1 MKAITKRWFGLCVS
15 AFLCTLYANAD
26 TYNLT
31 FNIDDFE
38 IIQKDGV
45 VSITP
50 LKSSYTFG
58 LDTSSPALP
67 LYTKRITIDGK
78 SQKETFTYDVNRKEL
93 IASNVYVSPNKEC
106 YATNMPMPV
115 DTNVVLPD
123 YGQQIYPKTTAD
135 FIYGTTMRDGKE
147 ISFLTV
153 SPFEYDAANRN
164 LYFISSISLSFNK
177 EIIVPSRQAATKA
190 NNKVVKYLIVTSA
203 DFVEAFKP
211 LRDWKTQK
219 GVRAEII
226 STEFI
231 DSIYKDKGAD
241 IQERIKRCLKD
252 YYDNYSLD
260 WVLLGGDD
268 SAVPVRKCYVANDSD
283 DVTYRTIVASDAYYA
298 NFDGAFNWNADGDL
312 LYGEINDNVYLTP
325 QIKVSRLPFRNNSQI
340 EAYTE
345 KLINYEKALYAGP
358 WMNRMLLSGR
368 ILKEYKDSGISDA
381 HYSTEK
387 LYKNYIQ
394 SSYPDLEKH
403 FFYDTGNSFGYTGN
417 DSILNTLN
425 LVKAFNTVE
434 PHYMHM
440 ATHGSSHVWEL
451 DNSSLFASSDVSL
464 LSNSNKPMIVTTE
477 ACNAS
482 DFADQPAYGMCEAF
496 LMKANGGALAFWG
509 SSTIGIINI
518 SDGFCGDFWENL
530 NKTYYRFADAVIAA
544 KGIRIPYA
552 KDYNHF
558 RTLILSMN
566 AMGDPELT
574 VYTNEIT
581 HPSKHIKIE
590 FYPDSTFV
598 EGLTDD
604 SLIVTSLGDNG
615 TTFYKNDFRYVM
627 GSTTVPVIACVKR
640 LGYYILAVKSG
651 DYILENECNVLYLQD
666 QKFLGGNIKYKSDV
680 ITIGGNVDS
689 NQKVGVVQIKN
700 DAALLFDSSKR
711 TIIQNGFKCQKG
723 AKLIIK

>member
-135 FIYGTTMRDGKE
+135 FIYGTTLRDGKE

-153 SPFEYDAANRN
+153 SPFEYDAANGN

-177 EIIVPSRQAATKA
+177 EIMVPFRQATTRA
-190 NNKVVKYLIVTSA
+190 NNKVVKYLIVTSEA
-203 DFVEAFKP
+203 FVEAFKP
-211 LRDWKTQK
+211 LQDWKTQK

-226 STEFI
+226 STETI
-231 DSIYKDKGAD
+231 DSIYKDEGVD
-241 IQERIKRCLKD
+241 TQERIKRCLKD

-268 SAVPVRKCYVANDSD
+268 SVVPVRECHIYSIQEPVYNTK
-283 DVTYRTIVASDAYYA
+283 VASDTYYA
-298 NFDGAFNWNADGDL
+298 NFEGDFSWNGDKDGH
-312 LYGEINDNVYLTP
+312 YGEVEDNVFLAP
-325 QIKVSRLPFRNNSQI
+325 QIKVSRLPFKNKFQI

-345 KLINYEKALYAGP
+345 KLINYEKALYAGS

-368 ILKEYKDSGISDA
+368 ILKEYMPSGISDT
-381 HYSTEK
+381 HHSTEL

-394 SSYPDLEKH
+394 SSYSGLEKH

-417 DSILNTLN
+417 DSILNTSN

-440 ATHGSSHVWEL
+440 VTHGSSHLWQL
-451 DNSSLFASSDVSL
+451 DNGSFFASSDVSL
-464 LSNSNKPMIVTTE
+464 LSNSNKPMIITTE

-482 DFADQPAYGMCEAF
+482 DFVNQPTSEMCEAF

-509 SSTIGIINI
+509 SSTIGIVNL

-544 KGIRIPYA
+544 KGLRIPYA
-552 KDYNHF
+552 NSYNHY

-574 VYTNEIT
+574 VYPNNATYPNEFLDM
-581 HPSKHIKIE
+581 K
-590 FYPDSTFV
+590 FYPDSIYI
-598 EGLTDD
+598 EGLHYDVIAIK
-604 SLIVTSLGDNG
+604 SVNDNG
-615 TTFYKNDFRYVM
+615 EKFYYSGNYYGGWSID
-627 GSTTVPVIACVKR
+627 VPVLVCFERA
-640 LGYYILAVKSG
+640 GYYILMVKPG
-651 DYILENECNVLYLQD
+651 RNVFENGNNTLYLQE
-666 QKFLGGNIKYKSDV
+666 QIFPGGNISYTSDAIIV
-680 ITIGGNVDS
+680 GNDVDYTQTQGNV
-689 NQKVGVVQIKN
+689 VVKQGT
-700 DAALLFDSSKR
+700 LTFDSSVK
-711 TIIQNGFKCQKG
+711 TVIQNGFKCEKG